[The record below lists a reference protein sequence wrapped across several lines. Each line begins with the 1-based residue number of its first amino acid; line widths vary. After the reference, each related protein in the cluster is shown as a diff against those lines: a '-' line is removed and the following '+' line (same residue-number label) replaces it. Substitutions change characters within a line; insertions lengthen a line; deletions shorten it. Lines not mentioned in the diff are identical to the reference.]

1 MIEDLNLLADRY
13 DALAEHLE
21 AQNSDNSKVDGRSAA
36 GQRSAED

>member
-21 AQNSDNSKVDGRSAA
+21 AANSDNSEGDARLPPGSAR
-36 GQRSAED
+36 QED